1 MTTLLKNYYRLRD
14 KVDQLCEGITA
25 RLGDA
30 LTCHAGCSSCC
41 CAISI
46 FPVEA
51 AALLEA
57 AHQLP
62 PEQYQRLKAQLN
74 RPVQGDHC
82 PLLLNDRCLLYQ
94 ARPIIC
100 RTHGLPI
107 LLTTDGEEQ
116 RVDVCT
122 LNCRNMTHLPGEA
135 LINLERLNELLVSI
149 NALYLRETTADLPER
164 ICLTSL
170 KELLP

>member
-1 MTTLLKNYYRLRD
+1 MTRPLDNYYRLRD
-14 KVDQLCEGITA
+14 KVDQLCEGITTH
-25 RLGDA
+25 LGDA

-41 CAISI
+41 CAISV

-57 AHQLP
+57 ARQLTS
-62 PEQYQRLKAQLN
+62 EQYQQLKKLLN
-74 RPVQGDHC
+74 SPLQGDRC

-107 LLTTDGEEQ
+107 LLTNGGGEQ
-116 RVDVCT
+116 RVDVCP

-149 NALYLRETTADLPER
+149 NALYLREATADLPER
-164 ICLTSL
+164 VCLTSL

>member
-1 MTTLLKNYYRLRD
+1 MTRSLENYYRLRD
-14 KVDQLCEGITA
+14 KVDQLCEGIIA

-41 CAISI
+41 CAISV

-57 AHQLP
+57 ASQLAP
-62 PEQYQRLKAQLN
+62 DQLQQLKEQLN
-74 RPVQGDHC
+74 TPHNDDRC
-82 PLLLNDRCLLYQ
+82 PLLLDNRCLLYQ

-107 LLTTDGEEQ
+107 LFDDESGR
-116 RVDVCT
+116 RVDVCP
-122 LNCRNMTHLPGEA
+122 LNCQGMTRLPGDT
-135 LINLERLNELLVSI
+135 LINLEQLNELLVSI
-149 NALYLRETTADLPER
+149 NALYLRESQAELPER
-164 ICLTSL
+164 VNLTSL
-170 KELLP
+170 KELLS